1 MARQIRT
8 VTITAEG
15 RDRGKAFVLNEMSAD
30 QGEWWAIRAL
40 SVLGNAGVD
49 LPKNALEAGMSGLAH
64 VEATSGAVKALFV
77 VGLRMLPGV
86 DIHALRPL
94 LDEMNTCIQYQPP
107 GGGPGG
113 RFPAQAIISGPM
125 CQIEEIKTFLQLRA
139 DLIELHL
146 GFSLAGAVSTSQDA
160 PPQAVPAF

>member
-1 MARQIRT
+1 MARQVRS
-8 VTITAEG
+8 VTITEEG
-15 RDRGKAFVLNEMSAD
+15 RDRGKTFVLTEMAAD

-49 LPKNALEAGMSGLAH
+49 LPKGALEAGMAGLAS

-86 DIHALRPL
+86 NMQDLKPL
-94 LDEMNTCIQYQPP
+94 LDEMVAGIQYQPS

-113 RFPAQAIISGPM
+113 RFPAQNLIAGPM

-139 DLIELHL
+139 EWIELHL
-146 GFSLAGAVSTSQDA
+146 GFSLAGAVSSSPDA
-160 PPQAVPAF
+160 PTQTVPAT

>member
-1 MARQIRT
+1 MGRQVR
-8 VTITAEG
+8 VVSITEEG
-15 RDRGKAFVLNEMSAD
+15 RDKGKQFVLTEMPAD

-49 LPKNALEAGMSGLAH
+49 LPKGALEAGMAGLAN

-86 DIHALRPL
+86 NVQALKPL
-94 LDEMNTCIQYQPP
+94 LDEMVTCIQYQPP

-113 RFPAQAIISGPM
+113 RFPAQGLIMGPM

-139 DLIELHL
+139 ELIELHL
-146 GFSLAGAVSTSQDA
+146 GFSLAGAVSNSPDA
-160 PPQAVPAF
+160 PPQTVPAT